1 MNKKINYANLFF
13 ITVIVVGS
21 IVFFMLCLQLINKNK
36 NCTSQEKVDN
46 LCKKEGD
53 WFDKLILFIIIIIF
67 KLNRSK
73 IF

>member
-1 MNKKINYANLFF
+1 MIKYNKGREVMEKKRTN
-13 ITVIVVGS
+13 S
-21 IVFFMLCLQLINKNK
+21 ICILGFVLAF
-36 NCTSQEKVDN
+36 CTSQEKVDN